1 MAKRASAGMRDSE
14 KLAGLIFFLVYL
26 LVMPLLYGKILLLT
40 ETLLGI
46 DFSPAEENSIYYYL
60 LFVVTMIIFH
70 NFIWQNVER
79 FIQRM
84 APTLGTV
91 GLGLVVFYGC
101 NELFYRVVHL
111 LFGHGTNLNDM
122 TIAAQISAV
131 PRMTALIVIVL
142 APFVEEVLFRGLV
155 FGFLREKN
163 RLAAYAVSALLFAFL
178 QVWQFALSGGS
189 AYYLILALQYLIP
202 GLLFAWSYDR
212 SGNLWGSILLH
223 MAVNSLALWVG

>member
-1 MAKRASAGMRDSE
+1 MAKRPTSGMRDSE
-14 KLAGLIFFLVYL
+14 RLAGLIFFVVYL
-26 LVMPLLYGKILLLT
+26 LVMPLLFGKIILLT

-46 DFSPAEENSIYYYL
+46 DFSAAEENSIYYYL

-70 NFIWQNVER
+70 NFIWQNTER
-79 FIQRM
+79 FFHRVS
-84 APTLGTV
+84 PTLGTV

-101 NELFYRVVHL
+101 NELFYRVAHL
-111 LFGHGTNLNDM
+111 LLGHGTNLNDV

-142 APFVEEVLFRGLV
+142 APFVEEVLFRGLI
-155 FGFLREKN
+155 FGSLREKN
-163 RLAAYAVSALLFAFL
+163 RLLAYGVSAVLFAFL

-202 GLLFAWSYDR
+202 GLLFAWAYDR

-223 MAVNSLALWVG
+223 MAVNALALWVG